1 MRRLTGKD
9 IPTEESTSVQY
20 TNREIDKKLFEI
32 LVSYLEKAIFAKKE
46 FFLVTD
52 LNTSFHH
59 LLTKF
64 GEEDFDTVGLTT
76 QKLEE

>member
-1 MRRLTGKD
+1 M
-9 IPTEESTSVQY
+9 
-20 TNREIDKKLFEI
+20 FEI

-76 QKLEE
+76 QKLEEELWKPYGDKIGITSGRTKAI